1 MPAIYTNKILE
12 KNKKSIRQLAY
23 MEQEF
28 VTLLQGKL
36 SLSSGQGRNEAL
48 HRGIRDAGLFAPKG
62 GQLFQAPQ
70 ITLFHLT
77 RKKGT
82 DSD

>member
-28 VTLLQGKL
+28 VTLLEKHSASVQSEDAMKPCTGGSEMRGYLPQRVASFFKPRK
-36 SLSSGQGRNEAL
+36 SLS
-48 HRGIRDAGLFAPKG
+48 F
-62 GQLFQAPQ
+62 
-70 ITLFHLT
+70 T
-77 RKKGT
+77 
-82 DSD
+82 

>member
-28 VTLLQGKL
+28 VTLLEKHSAQSKDGMMPCTGGSEMRGYLPQRVASFFKPRK
-36 SLSSGQGRNEAL
+36 SLS
-48 HRGIRDAGLFAPKG
+48 F
-62 GQLFQAPQ
+62 
-70 ITLFHLT
+70 T
-77 RKKGT
+77 
-82 DSD
+82 

>member
-28 VTLLQGKL
+28 VTLLEKNPAP
-36 SLSSGQGRNEAL
+36 GQDGMMPCTGGSEM
-48 HRGIRDAGLFAPKG
+48 RG
-62 GQLFQAPQ
+62 
-70 ITLFHLT
+70 
-77 RKKGT
+77 
-82 DSD
+82 